1 MASVTV
7 AHGEM
12 IGSGPG
18 GRQRYN
24 DWGGIM
30 SLGLAGKKP
39 VTAADSSAWRA
50 ESVPF
55 GCLHER
61 GTPS

>member
-1 MASVTV
+1 
-7 AHGEM
+7 
-12 IGSGPG
+12 
-18 GRQRYN
+18 
-24 DWGGIM
+24 M